1 MITGNVAQPATC
13 NLQPATCNLQPA
25 TCNLKPVFMHRISIF
40 DIFKIGVGPSSSH
53 TLGPWKAALAFLELL
68 PDVME
73 VAIIKVQL
81 YGSLSKTGV
90 GHGTDIAVMLGLE
103 NFDPE
108 TIETGDIPFH
118 IGRIKYEQVLR
129 LGGAAAGANVGF
141 NPAKDIV
148 FENRA
153 RSFHPNGLTFIARL
167 HSGRKVRRTY
177 YSIGGGFIVREG
189 SASQLVGHPIMPYP
203 IDSADDILRCA
214 RGAGCSIAEIVR
226 ANELRLYTEEAL
238 NAKID
243 RYLSVFSSVVHK
255 GCTSPENN
263 LPGGLNV
270 RRRARKLAEKL
281 LKKPASEDAAEFDRQ
296 LRGIAHDFTTV
307 TTSVSCFALAVN
319 EENAALGRVIT
330 SPTNGA
336 AGVIPAVLFYYRY
349 FCAGATAEQER
360 NFLLVAGEIGSIFKK
375 NATISAAEGGCQAE
389 IGVSSAMAAAALTE
403 VLGGT
408 VEQSLMAAEIAM
420 EHHLGMTCD
429 PIGGLVQIPC
439 IERNAMGAMKAI
451 TATKLALQSDPDDA
465 VVELDVV
472 IQTMLD
478 TARAMHSDYKE
489 TAEGGLAMRV
499 SVARAAC

>member
-1 MITGNVAQPATC
+1 
-13 NLQPATCNLQPA
+13 
-25 TCNLKPVFMHRISIF
+25 MHRISIF

-73 VAIIKVQL
+73 VATLKVQL

-103 NFDPE
+103 GFDPE

-118 IGRIKYEQVLR
+118 IGRIKSEQVLQ
-129 LGGAAAGANVGF
+129 LGGAAAGAKVGF
-141 NPAKDIV
+141 NPFKDIV

-153 RSFHPNGLTFIARL
+153 RSFHPNGLTFLARL
-167 HSGRKVRRTY
+167 NSGRKIRRTY

-189 SASQLVGHPIMPYP
+189 SASQLVGHPTMPYP
-203 IDSADDILRCA
+203 IDCADDLLRCA
-214 RGAGCSIAEIVR
+214 RGAGRSIAEIVR
-226 ANELRLYTEEAL
+226 ANELRLYTEEEL
-238 NAKID
+238 NTKVD

-255 GCTSPENN
+255 GCISPENN

-270 RRRARKLAEKL
+270 RRRARKLAASL
-281 LKKPASEDAAEFDRQ
+281 LKEPASEDAAEFDRQ
-296 LRGIAHDFTTV
+296 LRGLEQNFTTV

-349 FCAGATAEQER
+349 FCEGATPERER

-499 SVARAAC
+499 SVATAAC

>member
-1 MITGNVAQPATC
+1 
-13 NLQPATCNLQPA
+13 
-25 TCNLKPVFMHRISIF
+25 MHRISIF

-53 TLGPWKAALAFLELL
+53 TLGPWKAALAFLELIPEL
-68 PDVME
+68 KE
-73 VAIIKVQL
+73 VAAIKVHL

-103 NFDPE
+103 GFDPE
-108 TIETGDIPFH
+108 TIETADIPFH
-118 IGRIKYEQVLR
+118 IGRINSEQL
-129 LGGAAAGANVGF
+129 LQLGGGAAGAKVGF

-167 HSGRKVRRTY
+167 NSGRKIRRTY

-189 SASQLVGHPIMPYP
+189 SASKLVGHPTMPYP
-203 IDSADDILRCA
+203 IECADDLLGYA
-214 RGAGCSIAEIVR
+214 RSSGRSIADVVR
-226 ANELRLYTEEAL
+226 QNELRLYTAEDL

-243 RYLSVFSSVVHK
+243 RYLNVFSSVVHK
-255 GCTSPENN
+255 GCIAPEVN

-270 RRRARKLAEKL
+270 KRRARRMAAKL
-281 LKKPASEDAAEFDRQ
+281 LGEPAALEYPAFDAQ
-296 LRGIAHDFTTV
+296 LRRIAPDFQSV
-307 TTSVSCFALAVN
+307 TSWVSCFALAVN

-349 FCAGATAEQER
+349 FCPKSTLAAER
-360 NFLLVAGEIGSIFKK
+360 DFFMVAGEIGSIFKK

-408 VEQSLMAAEIAM
+408 PEQTLMAAEIAM
-420 EHHLGMTCD
+420 EHHLGLTCD

-451 TATKLALQSDPDDA
+451 TAANLALQSDPDDA
-465 VVELDVV
+465 IVELDVV

-499 SVARAAC
+499 SVATAAC